1 MLGTPTVPPA
11 RGADGHTAGYGAR
24 RARTQGSTLGRGA
37 AEEES
42 VPMFTAVPSAKAHEL
57 HRSQRALV
65 AASLLACPPV
75 SGKSKRA

>member
-1 MLGTPTVPPA
+1 MLTTVPSVPA
-11 RGADGHTAGYGAR
+11 R
-24 RARTQGSTLGRGA
+24 
-37 AEEES
+37 
-42 VPMFTAVPSAKAHEL
+42 EL